1 MTALDG
7 ASALVAGAAG
17 GLGRALTAELERRGA
32 RVALTSRTPE
42 RLAEVAGRRPHV
54 AGDLS
59 LPDVAE
65 AAVAAAVDAHGG
77 LDAVVDAS
85 GVVAFGGLAD
95 LDDDT
100 LEELFV
106 TNVFGPV
113 RLVRAALPHL
123 GDGAVVVHLAGVV
136 AERPTAGMAAYSA
149 SKAALRAFD
158 EALGLELRRRGVRF
172 LCARPPHLDTGLAH
186 RAIAGSPPGLPDGL
200 AAEAAAARIVT
211 AIADDER
218 DLPASAFTA
227 DR

>member
-1 MTALDG
+1 MTVLDG
-7 ASALVAGAAG
+7 ASVLVAGAAG
-17 GLGRALTAELERRGA
+17 DLGRALTTELEARGA
-32 RVALTSRTPE
+32 RVALTSRTPD
-42 RLAEVAGRRPHV
+42 RLEAVAGDRPHV

-59 LPDVAE
+59 LPSVAE
-65 AAVAAAVDAHGG
+65 AAVATAVDAHGG

-85 GVVAFGGLAD
+85 GVVAFGPLDGLE
-95 LDDDT
+95 DDT

-106 TNVFGPV
+106 TNVFGPI

-186 RAIAGSPPGLPDGL
+186 RSIAGSPPRLPEGLP
-200 AAEAAAARIVT
+200 AATAAARIV
-211 AIADDER
+211 AAVADDER
-218 DLPASAFTA
+218 DLPAGAF
-227 DR
+227 RSG